1 MFDKVDNVTFKDK
14 PRFGAQ
20 ADILMDISAL
30 DLNLPRKSWTIDEL
44 KRDSDTE
51 GCQTTLTFRAAL

>member
-30 DLNLPRKSWTIDEL
+30 DLNLPRKS
-44 KRDSDTE
+44 
-51 GCQTTLTFRAAL
+51 